1 MKVLINLF
9 SFVGG
14 GETIMCN
21 YCDYLNSQNE
31 KFIFICK
38 KNSYIDKYCSNR
50 NYKVIYW
57 PFDYDEFNKIN
68 REDHNKFEKFTKELN
83 KIFQSHN
90 SNFITNNLRD
100 FYNLCKILRF
110 MKVLN
115 FKCLHLI
122 HHPEDSYYL
131 DNWNFLSNDIKN
143 KNEKNLKYLNSF
155 NSILFNNDLC
165 KKNLIGEEDSK
176 NEYINLPASSAT
188 FHENKNGI
196 EEKIKIICISRFVI
210 FKVGSVIKLLHHVK
224 NNSNLELTIVGY
236 GKFGYLIRFWIFL
249 LGISKQV
256 KLLGKIEPNSLE
268 KIIKKHD
275 IGYAQ
280 GMALMEIV
288 RNGIPCIIAPYSKI
302 IEIFLNNEKTGGIF
316 GEDKPWLGDYSRGQD
331 YLYESSFDD
340 DFKKIK
346 ASFNEVKVN
355 SKSGFKLF
363 SPDTVF
369 PEITNYLNNV
379 KVIHLDKIDLP
390 KIPTI
395 KLLLSKNLRQ

>member
-1 MKVLINLF
+1 M
-9 SFVGG
+9 
-14 GETIMCN
+14 
-21 YCDYLNSQNE
+21 
-31 KFIFICK
+31 
-38 KNSYIDKYCSNR
+38 
-50 NYKVIYW
+50 
-57 PFDYDEFNKIN
+57 
-68 REDHNKFEKFTKELN
+68 
-83 KIFQSHN
+83 
-90 SNFITNNLRD
+90 TNNLRD

-155 NSILFNNDLC
+155 NSILFNNDLK
-165 KKNLIGEEDSK
+165 KKNLIGEENSN

-188 FHENKNGI
+188 FQENKNAL

-224 NNSNLELTIVGY
+224 NNINLELTIVGY

-316 GEDKPWLGDYSRGQD
+316 GEDKPWPAIIQEGRTIYMNLHLMMTLKKLKLALMKLRKIVNLASN
-331 YLYESSFDD
+331 YLVQ
-340 DFKKIK
+340 I
-346 ASFNEVKVN
+346 
-355 SKSGFKLF
+355 LF
-363 SPDTVF
+363 S
-369 PEITNYLNNV
+369 L
-379 KVIHLDKIDLP
+379 K
-390 KIPTI
+390 
-395 KLLLSKNLRQ
+395 